1 VTVVVLLLVG
11 EDVRAASERPRRRGD
26 GGVVARKLLVRLDL
40 RSGDPAAVRPR
51 ELDKPITAIVANA
64 DPMLETPP
72 AERASAAGHARPR
85 LALADD
91 TDDTPSQ
98 AAPPRRVLVADDEP
112 AMRVLCRVN
121 LQIEGVDVLEA
132 RDGSEALEI
141 ATRERP
147 DLVLLDVMMPG
158 IDGWDVARRLAQGR
172 ATRRIPIL
180 FMTALAGS
188 DDRRRG
194 FEAGGVGY
202 IVKPFDP
209 IQLGEKGNRTLELL
223 DKGDRDRLRREML
236 DGA

>member
-1 VTVVVLLLVG
+1 M
-11 EDVRAASERPRRRGD
+11 R
-26 GGVVARKLLVRLDL
+26 
-40 RSGDPAAVRPR
+40 
-51 ELDKPITAIVANA
+51 AIVAA
-64 DPMLETPP
+64 TDPLLETPP

-91 TDDTPSQ
+91 SDDTPSQ

-158 IDGWDVARRLAQGR
+158 IDGWDVARRLAQDR

-209 IQLGEKGNRTLELL
+209 IQLGEKVNRTLELL